1 MRIATRIKNLVQRPR
16 EGAPAQE
23 LGRSRLLFEEF
34 GERAGDVLEDF
45 AVLLGRQARRD
56 THVGNEKLV
65 VLGAHREARELGA
78 ASEEG
83 LHLLHEW
90 VAEEKGYFK
99 AEGLDYEFREAFKG
113 QDLARAHATANKVG
127 AYQNIEAG
135 RDSNVSCAC
144 HWTVNVA
151 ASKGHAKM
159 YADAYSV
166 SPSAVFVPP
175 ESPIKTPEDL
185 RGVPISVGHQSG

>member
-1 MRIATRIKNLVQRPR
+1 MAKFLITPHFR
-16 EGAPAQE
+16 
-23 LGRSRLLFEEF
+23 
-34 GERAGDVLEDF
+34 
-45 AVLLGRQARRD
+45 
-56 THVGNEKLV
+56 
-65 VLGAHREARELGA
+65 
-78 ASEEG
+78 
-83 LHLLHEW
+83 LHEW

-113 QDLARAHATANKVG
+113 KDLARAHATPNKIG
-127 AYQNIEAG
+127 AFQNIEAG

-175 ESPIKTPEDL
+175 ESPIKNPEDL
-185 RGVPISVGHQSG
+185 RGVPISVGHQSGSHYSTIQALEQYMPLSDIKLSFADGILFSRMEKVFDRKVPAAAVFSGPYYFL